1 MLKITVEIIPGGY
14 APARRTLALMWV
26 SNVTDLAETSDYRI
40 ETVEGR
46 NGLTG
51 APPRTAECKVTGHER
66 RQPVWVLLEKAC
78 AEIMKAK
85 FDEF

>member
-1 MLKITVEIIPGGY
+1 MLKITVELVPGGY
-14 APARRTLALMWV
+14 APARRTFASMWV
-26 SNVTDLAETSDYRI
+26 SNLSDLAETSDYRI

-51 APPRTAECKVTGHER
+51 APPRTAMCRVEGHDR
-66 RQPVWVLLEKAC
+66 RQSVWALLEKAC